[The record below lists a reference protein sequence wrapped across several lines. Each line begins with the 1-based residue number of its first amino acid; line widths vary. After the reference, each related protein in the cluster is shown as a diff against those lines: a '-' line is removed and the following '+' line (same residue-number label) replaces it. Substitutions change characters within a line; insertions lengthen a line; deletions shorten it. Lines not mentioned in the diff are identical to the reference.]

1 MDRRKLLQMG
11 LGVLSAGLLPVA
23 DARAADDDIIGAILE
38 GKVPPAASVP
48 PVGLRPTPVETFA
61 SNAAQGAAVE
71 PRWIHLRNIHTDEK
85 LEAVYWDKGE
95 YVPDAV
101 QALNK
106 VLRDYRNDETHPMDT
121 GLYDILD
128 QIRAKTQSKSP
139 FQIISGYRSPATNK
153 LLSERSG
160 EVAKRSLHMDGKAM
174 DVFLEDVDL
183 RYVRA
188 AALELGMGGVG
199 YYPTSNFVH
208 VDVGPVRKWSG
219 T

>member
-1 MDRRKLLQMG
+1 MG
-11 LGVLSAGLLPVA
+11 LGVLGAGLLPVA
-23 DARAADDDIIGAILE
+23 DARADDDIIGQILE

-61 SNAAQGAAVE
+61 SNAVVE
-71 PRWIHLRNIHTDEK
+71 PRWVHLRNIHTDEK
-85 LEAVYWDKGE
+85 LEAVYWDKGD

-188 AALELGMGGVG
+188 AALELGRGGVG

>member
-1 MDRRKLLQMG
+1 MDRRKLLRMG
-11 LGVLSAGLLPVA
+11 LGVLGAGLLPVA
-23 DARAADDDIIGAILE
+23 DARADDDIIGQILE

-61 SNAAQGAAVE
+61 AKAVVE
-71 PRWIHLRNIHTDEK
+71 PRWVHLRNIHTDEK
-85 LEAVYWDKGE
+85 LEAVYWENGE

-106 VLRDYRNDETHPMDT
+106 VLRDYRNDETHPMAP

-153 LLSERSG
+153 MLSKRSG

-188 AALELGMGGVG
+188 AALELGRGGVG

>member
-11 LGVLSAGLLPVA
+11 LGVLSAGLLPAA
-23 DARAADDDIIGAILE
+23 DAWATPDNDIIGAILE
-38 GKVPPAASVP
+38 GKDPNAVSVP
-48 PVGLRPTPVETFA
+48 GLRPTPVETPVA
-61 SNAAQGAAVE
+61 PAKAIVE
-71 PRWIHLRNIHTDEK
+71 PRWVHLRNIHTDEK
-85 LEAVYWDKGE
+85 LEAVYWENGE

-128 QIRAKTQSKSP
+128 QIRAKTESKSP
-139 FQIISGYRSPATNK
+139 FQVISGYRSPATNRM
-153 LLSERSG
+153 LAERSG

-174 DVFLEDVDL
+174 DIKLEDVDL
-183 RYVRA
+183 AHVRA
-188 AALELGMGGVG
+188 AALELGRGGVG
-199 YYPTSNFVH
+199 YYPVSNFVH

>member
-1 MDRRKLLQMG
+1 MHRRKLLQMG

-23 DARAADDDIIGAILE
+23 DARADDDIIGQILE
-38 GKVPPAASVP
+38 GKIPPAASVP
-48 PVGLRPTPVETFA
+48 PVGLRPTPTETFA
-61 SNAAQGAAVE
+61 SNTVVE
-71 PRWIHLRNIHTDEK
+71 PRWVHLRNIHTDEK
-85 LEAVYWDKGE
+85 LEAVYWEKGE

-101 QALNK
+101 EALNK

-139 FQIISGYRSPATNK
+139 FQIISGYRSPATNRM
-153 LLSERSG
+153 LSERSG

-183 RYVRA
+183 RYVRQ
-188 AALELGMGGVG
+188 AALDLGRGGVG

>member
-1 MDRRKLLQMG
+1 MDRRKLLRMG
-11 LGVLSAGLLPVA
+11 LGVLGAGLLPVA
-23 DARAADDDIIGAILE
+23 DARADDDIIGQILE
-38 GKVPPAASVP
+38 GKIPPAASVP

-61 SNAAQGAAVE
+61 ANTAVE
-71 PRWIHLRNIHTDEK
+71 PRWVHLRNIHTDEK
-85 LEAVYWDKGE
+85 LEAVYWDKGD

-153 LLSERSG
+153 LLSKRSG

-188 AALELGMGGVG
+188 AALELGRGGVG

>member
-1 MDRRKLLQMG
+1 MHRRKLLQMG

-23 DARAADDDIIGAILE
+23 DARADDDIIGQILE

-61 SNAAQGAAVE
+61 SNAVVE
-71 PRWIHLRNIHTDEK
+71 PRWVHLRNIHTDEK
-85 LEAVYWDKGE
+85 LEAIYWDKGE

-174 DVFLEDVDL
+174 DIKLEDVDL

-188 AALELGMGGVG
+188 AALELGRGGVG